1 MTDITDGKKQNKKKT
16 KIIVFSIIY
25 ALFLVFSI
33 LLSVLIIS
41 TFTISSVLYTAFTPP
56 KYESTSSILFV
67 ANENDISQSFNV
79 GQQIV
84 DNSTE
89 IIKGNDFCEKV
100 ARLLNSNE
108 DDNGN
113 EYLDTYKELL
123 TSNPTLV
130 KELGGNEAHDY
141 PITKYTNGSAV
152 TTRLVQS
159 ALNVTVSNSA
169 KNTLTVTA
177 TTTNPKLSCIIAN
190 AATALYEEYVQDE
203 VVPAGTNI
211 STNIFENATVSQKAS
226 NKSFPKNV
234 AIAVAIGFV
243 ITCAILFLIFFFDDK
258 IKTPDDIEK
267 HLELNILGTIPD
279 FEESR

>member
-1 MTDITDGKKQNKKKT
+1 MDTKNEQTKRKKIFKDID
-16 KIIVFSIIY
+16 IRDVIHY
-25 ALFLVFSI
+25 
-33 LLSVLIIS
+33 LLSKSWVIVIVVAVCLVAAI
-41 TFTISSVLYTAFTPP
+41 LYTAFITPT
-56 KYESTSSILFV
+56 YESTSSMLIIT
-67 ANENDISQSFNV
+67 NENSTTQSFSA
-79 GQQIV
+79 GQQIIN
-84 DNSTE
+84 NSPE
-89 IIKGNDFCEKV
+89 VIKENKFCEKI
-100 ARLLNSNE
+100 ANLLNNNDE
-108 DDNGN
+108 NNGN

-159 ALNVTVSNSA
+159 AFNVTVSNSA

>member
-1 MTDITDGKKQNKKKT
+1 MDTKNEQTKRKKIFKDID
-16 KIIVFSIIY
+16 IRDVIHY
-25 ALFLVFSI
+25 
-33 LLSVLIIS
+33 LLSKSWVIVIVVAVCLVAAI
-41 TFTISSVLYTAFTPP
+41 LYTAFITPT
-56 KYESTSSILFV
+56 YESTSSMLIIT
-67 ANENDISQSFNV
+67 NENSTTQSFSA
-79 GQQIV
+79 GQQIIN
-84 DNSTE
+84 NSPE
-89 IIKGNDFCEKV
+89 VIKENKFCEKI
-100 ARLLNSNE
+100 ANLLNNNDE
-108 DDNGN
+108 NNGN

-130 KELGGNEAHDY
+130 KELGGNEALDY
-141 PITKYTNGSAV
+141 HITKYTNGSAV

>member
-1 MTDITDGKKQNKKKT
+1 MDTKNEQTKRKKIFKDID
-16 KIIVFSIIY
+16 IRDVIHY
-25 ALFLVFSI
+25 
-33 LLSVLIIS
+33 LLSKSWVIVIVVAVCLVAAI
-41 TFTISSVLYTAFTPP
+41 LYTAFITPT
-56 KYESTSSILFV
+56 YESTSSMLIIT
-67 ANENDISQSFNV
+67 NENSTTQSFSA
-79 GQQIV
+79 GQQIIN
-84 DNSTE
+84 NSPE
-89 IIKGNDFCEKV
+89 VIKENKFCEKI
-100 ARLLNSNE
+100 ANLLNNNDE
-108 DDNGN
+108 NNGN

-130 KELGGNEAHDY
+130 KELGGNEVLDF

>member
-1 MTDITDGKKQNKKKT
+1 MDTKNEQTKRKKIFKDID
-16 KIIVFSIIY
+16 IRDVIHY
-25 ALFLVFSI
+25 
-33 LLSVLIIS
+33 LLSKSWVIVIVVAVCLVAAI
-41 TFTISSVLYTAFTPP
+41 LYTAFITPT
-56 KYESTSSILFV
+56 YESTSSMLIIT
-67 ANENDISQSFNV
+67 NENSTTQSFSA
-79 GQQIV
+79 GQQIIN
-84 DNSTE
+84 NSPE
-89 IIKGNDFCEKV
+89 VIKENKFCEKI
-100 ARLLNSNE
+100 ANLLNNNDE
-108 DDNGN
+108 NNGN

>member
-1 MTDITDGKKQNKKKT
+1 MTDITDDKKQNKKKT

-25 ALFLVFSI
+25 ALFLIFSI

-41 TFTISSVLYTAFTPP
+41 TFTISSVLYTALIPP

-84 DNSTE
+84 YNSPE

-100 ARLLNSNE
+100 ARLLNNNE

-123 TSNPTLV
+123 VSTPALL
-130 KELGGNEAHDY
+130 KELGGSEALDY
-141 PITKYTNGSAV
+141 SITKYTNGTYISTQFIISSIDV
-152 TTRLVQS
+152 TTS
-159 ALNVTVSNSA
+159 ESA

-177 TTTNPKLSCIIAN
+177 TTANPKLSCIIAN
-190 AATALYEEYVQDE
+190 AVTALYEEYVQDE
-203 VVPAGTNI
+203 VLPEGADIN
-211 STNIFENATVSQKAS
+211 TNIFEIGTVPDNAS
-226 NKSFPKNV
+226 NKDFKKVILRSSLTGLAV
-234 AIAVAIGFV
+234 SLAIIIAQLIIIVPISIV
-243 ITCAILFLIFFFDDK
+243 FLVK
-258 IKTPDDIEK
+258 RKKTKALD
-267 HLELNILGTIPD
+267 
-279 FEESR
+279 